1 MSISLHA
8 PLLGPEE
15 AQAVAEAVASGWI
28 STAGPQVA
36 AFEAMVARETGAA
49 HAVAVQS
56 GTAALHLALQVA
68 GVQAGERVLIPA
80 LTFIAPANAVRYLG
94 AEPVFVDVSAR
105 DWQLDLDLLEAYL
118 KAHCRRSKRGC
129 LDADG
134 RRIAAV
140 VAVHVLGHVGDMP
153 RLVALCDHWG
163 IPLIEDAAEAVG
175 SRREG
180 WPAGRWGLLGCYS
193 FNGNKILTTGGG
205 GMVLT
210 DEADLA
216 AQVRHLSTQAKAGPG
231 PYDHDQ
237 VGYNYRLPALS
248 AVLGQAQWL
257 KLADILDRKRKLA
270 ARYRAQLSGPDWSW
284 QSEDPDEAPNYW
296 LNTVCHPDRD
306 RLWQRLE
313 AAGISARPLWPAL
326 PQQVPYRSCRYVQ
339 REDVAGRLAATG
351 LSLPS
356 GPGLTEAEQAE
367 VVKRL
372 SVDRS

>member
-1 MSISLHA
+1 MNIALHA

-28 STAGPQVA
+28 SSAGPQVA
-36 AFEAMVARETGAA
+36 AFEETVARSTGAA

-68 GVQAGERVLIPA
+68 GVQAGERVIVPA

-118 KAHCRRSKRGC
+118 QAHCRASKRGC

-140 VAVHVLGHVGDMP
+140 VAVHVLGHMGDMP
-153 RLVALCDHWG
+153 RLVRLCEQWG

-175 SRREG
+175 SRRSG
-180 WPAGRWGLLGCYS
+180 RPAGCWGLLGCYS

-210 DEADLA
+210 DDAELA

-237 VGYNYRLPALS
+237 VGYNYRLPAL
-248 AVLGQAQWL
+248 AAALGLAQWPR
-257 KLADILDRKRKLA
+257 LADILAQKRGLA
-270 ARYRAQLSGPDWSW
+270 ARYRAALSGPAWSW
-284 QSEDPDEAPNYW
+284 RPEDPAETPNYW
-296 LNTVCHPDRD
+296 LNTVCHPERD

-313 AAGISARPLWPAL
+313 AAGISARPLWPAV
-326 PQQVPYRSCRYVQ
+326 PQQAPYRDCRYVQ
-339 REDVAGRLAATG
+339 RENVAGRLAATA

-356 GPGLTEAEQAE
+356 SPGLSEAEQAA
-367 VVKRL
+367 VITAL
-372 SVDRS
+372 GGAG